1 MQRQSRV
8 KDKSKKRNKKTV
20 GMPGERR
27 GQMSLAEEKAAAS
40 RLRLCSGQAALHMGF
55 AAIYIAD
62 FMVQA
67 VVRAEPEL
75 CDCAIALLEG
85 TPPLRKVVAANDA
98 ALRAGIELGM
108 TESQAEDFC
117 AVQVRLRSLAQERAA
132 HAALMDLG
140 WSVSPRVEDTTA
152 DTIVLDLAGLSSLLG
167 SEEIIAER
175 LIERALLL
183 GLMARVTIS
192 SNLETAIHAARGFAG
207 VTLIPAG
214 EEAKAL
220 GGLPVGVL
228 VISDG
233 LSPRAEI
240 LETLDSWG
248 VRTCEA
254 LAALPVLDLSE
265 RLGQKGVRLH
275 EFARGA
281 STRAMVL
288 AEPNVHFEEEM
299 ELEDAVPELEPLSFL
314 LGRLLDQLCARLA
327 ARSLAASAIRVR
339 FELEPVSETNVRSLN
354 DSSPRKAALP
364 TYEKTLTLPVP
375 SRNSKMLLKLLRL
388 KLQAE
393 PPQAAVL
400 KIFMAAE
407 PAKPRFAQGGL
418 FLPSSPDPEKLEL
431 TIARLANLVGDG
443 NVGAPEIADT
453 HRPDAFQMRRFVAP
467 RIAVETAFKTR
478 GAKRKTGAELRS
490 AVAGDDC
497 ESLTDAHRTRM
508 AFRVYRPS
516 LPASVEMRD
525 GRLARISFNGMRGD
539 VVATSGPWR
548 TSGDWWREDGWE
560 HDEWD
565 IDVRFVLAP
574 ASRSAPLSSSR
585 PASANR
591 QRRALTRSDLFS
603 SNEREQS
610 ALRGLYCIY
619 YDSGRGSWFVRG
631 MYD

>member
-1 MQRQSRV
+1 
-8 KDKSKKRNKKTV
+8 
-20 GMPGERR
+20 
-27 GQMSLAEEKAAAS
+27 
-40 RLRLCSGQAALHMGF
+40 MGF
-55 AAIYIAD
+55 TAIYVAD
-62 FMVQA
+62 FMVQS

-75 CDCAIALLEG
+75 CNRAIALLEG

-117 AVQVRLRSLAQERAA
+117 AVQVRLRSPVLEKTA
-132 HAALMDLG
+132 HATLMDLG
-140 WSVSPRVEDTTA
+140 WSVSPRVEDTAA
-152 DTIVLDLAGLSSLLG
+152 DTIVLDLAGLGSLLG
-167 SEEIIAER
+167 SEEIIAKQ
-175 LIERALLL
+175 LIEGASRL
-183 GLMARVTIS
+183 GLTARVAIS

-207 VTLIPAG
+207 VTLIPTG

-228 VISDG
+228 
-233 LSPRAEI
+233 SPAAET

-248 VRTCEA
+248 VRTCAA

-265 RLGQKGVRLH
+265 RLGQEGVRLH

-281 STRAMVL
+281 STRAMAL
-288 AEPNVHFEEEM
+288 AEPDIHFEEEM

-327 ARSLAASAIRVR
+327 ARALAASTIRVR
-339 FELEPVSETNVRSLN
+339 FELEPVSENNVRSLN
-354 DSSPRKAALP
+354 DSSPRQAALP
-364 TYEKTLTLPVP
+364 TYERILTLPVP

-388 KLQAE
+388 RLQAE
-393 PPQAAVL
+393 PPPTAVL

-407 PAKPRFAQGGL
+407 AAKPRFEQGGL

-467 RIAVETAFKTR
+467 RAATETASRTR
-478 GAKRKTGAELRS
+478 GANRKTGGELRS
-490 AVAGDDC
+490 SAAGDDC

-508 AFRVYRPS
+508 AFRIFRPA
-516 LPASVEMRD
+516 LQARIEMRE
-525 GRLARISFNGMRGD
+525 GRPARVSFNGVRGE
-539 VVATSGPWR
+539 VVAASGPWR

-565 IDVRFVLAP
+565 IDVRFGLA
-574 ASRSAPLSSSR
+574 SAPHSASFSSSQPVTIKQHR
-585 PASANR
+585 G
-591 QRRALTRSDLFS
+591 ALTRSDLFS
-603 SNEREQS
+603 LNES
-610 ALRGLYCIY
+610 KPSPHRGLYCIY
-619 YDSGRGSWFVRG
+619 YDSTRSSWFVRG

>member
-1 MQRQSRV
+1 MRF
-8 KDKSKKRNKKTV
+8 
-20 GMPGERR
+20 G
-27 GQMSLAEEKAAAS
+27 
-40 RLRLCSGQAALHMGF
+40 
-55 AAIYIAD
+55 AIYVAD
-62 FMVQA
+62 FMMQA
-67 VVRAEPEL
+67 VVRAEPGL
-75 CDCAIALLEG
+75 RDCAIALLEG
-85 TPPLRKVVAANDA
+85 TAPLRKVVAANDA

-117 AVQVRLRSLAQERAA
+117 AVQVRSRSVMLEKTA

-140 WSVSPRVEDTTA
+140 WSVSPRVEDTAA
-152 DTIVLDLAGLSSLLG
+152 DTIVLDLAGLASLLG

-175 LIERALLL
+175 LIEGASLL
-183 GLMARVTIS
+183 GLTARVAIS

-214 EEAKAL
+214 EEAKTL
-220 GGLPVGVL
+220 GGLPVSVL

-240 LETLDSWG
+240 LETLDNWG
-248 VRTCEA
+248 VRTCVA
-254 LAALPVLDLSE
+254 LAALPVLELSE
-265 RLGQKGVRLH
+265 RLGQEGVRLH

-281 STRAMVL
+281 SSRAMVL
-288 AEPNVHFEEEM
+288 AEPDVHFEEEL
-299 ELEDAVPELEPLSFL
+299 ELEDAVPEMEPLSFL
-314 LGRLLDQLCARLA
+314 LGRLLDQLCARLG
-327 ARSLAASAIRVR
+327 ARSLAALTIRVR
-339 FELEPVSETNVRSLN
+339 FELEPVSENNVRSLN
-354 DSSPRKAALP
+354 DSSPRKPALP
-364 TYEKTLTLPVP
+364 TYEKILTLPVP

-388 KLQAE
+388 RLQAE
-393 PPQAAVL
+393 PPQTAVL

-443 NVGAPEIADT
+443 NVGAPEITDT

-467 RIAVETAFKTR
+467 RAATETDSKMRAANRKAGAVLRNATA
-478 GAKRKTGAELRS
+478 S
-490 AVAGDDC
+490 DDC
-497 ESLTDAHRTRM
+497 KSLTDAHRTRM

-525 GRLARISFNGMRGD
+525 GRLARVSFNGMRGE
-539 VVATSGPWR
+539 VVAASGPWR

-565 IDVRFVLAP
+565 IAVRFALAR
-574 ASRSAPLSSSR
+574 ASHSAPLSSSQ
-585 PASANR
+585 PVSTYR
-591 QRRALTRSDLFS
+591 QRRELTRSDLFS
-603 SNEREQS
+603 SNERELS
-610 ALRGLYCIY
+610 AQRGLYCIY
-619 YDSGRGSWFVRG
+619 YDSARGSWFVRG

>member
-1 MQRQSRV
+1 MNDAARQAS
-8 KDKSKKRNKKTV
+8 SKRKR
-20 GMPGERR
+20 R
-27 GQMSLAEEKAAAS
+27 
-40 RLRLCSGQAALHMGF
+40 QAVALHMRFG
-55 AAIYIAD
+55 AIYVAD

-67 VVRAEPEL
+67 VVRAEPGL
-75 CDCAIALLEG
+75 GDCAIALLEG
-85 TPPLRKVVAANDA
+85 TTPLRKVVAANDA

-117 AVQVRLRSLAQERAA
+117 AVRVRLRSPVLERTA

-140 WSVSPRVEDTTA
+140 WSVSPRVEDTAA

-167 SEEIIAER
+167 SEEDIAER
-175 LIERALLL
+175 LIDGASLL
-183 GLMARVTIS
+183 GLTARVAIS

-214 EEAKAL
+214 EEAETL

-228 VISDG
+228 ITSDG

-254 LAALPVLDLSE
+254 LAALPVLELSE
-265 RLGQKGVRLH
+265 RLGQEGVRLH

-281 STRAMVL
+281 SSRAMVL
-288 AEPNVHFEEEM
+288 AEPDVHFEEEM
-299 ELEDAVPELEPLSFL
+299 ELEDAVPELEPVSFL

-327 ARSLAASAIRVR
+327 ARSLASSTIRVR
-339 FELEPVSETNVRSLN
+339 FELEPVSESNVRSLN
-354 DSSPRKAALP
+354 DGGARKAALP
-364 TYEKTLTLPVP
+364 TYEKILTLPVP

-388 KLQAE
+388 RLQAE
-393 PPQAAVL
+393 PPQTAVL

-443 NVGAPEIADT
+443 NVGAPELADT
-453 HRPDAFQMRRFVAP
+453 HRPDAFQMRRFVMRQAGT
-467 RIAVETAFKTR
+467 ETVSKMR
-478 GAKRKTGAELRS
+478 VAKRKTGAELRN
-490 AVAGDDC
+490 AVADDDC
-497 ESLTDAHRTRM
+497 ESLADAHRARAGTRM
-508 AFRVYRPS
+508 SFRVYRPS
-516 LPASVEMRD
+516 LPARVEMHE
-525 GRLARISFNGMRGD
+525 GRLARVSFNGVRGE
-539 VVATSGPWR
+539 VVAASGPWR
-548 TSGDWWREDGWE
+548 TSGDWWREDRWE

-565 IDVRFVLAP
+565 IDVRFGLP
-574 ASRSAPLSSSR
+574 SAPLTASR
-585 PASANR
+585 PGSMKR
-591 QRRALTRSDLFS
+591 QRGALTRSDLFS
-603 SNEREQS
+603 LRDFEPPAQ
-610 ALRGLYCIY
+610 RGLYCIY
-619 YDSGRGSWFVRG
+619 YDSARGSWFVRG

>member
-1 MQRQSRV
+1 
-8 KDKSKKRNKKTV
+8 
-20 GMPGERR
+20 
-27 GQMSLAEEKAAAS
+27 
-40 RLRLCSGQAALHMGF
+40 MGF
-55 AAIYIAD
+55 AAIYVAD

-75 CDCAIALLEG
+75 RDCAIAILEG
-85 TPPLRKVVAANDA
+85 TPPLRKVVAANGA
-98 ALRAGIELGM
+98 ALQAGIELGM

-117 AVQVRLRSLAQERAA
+117 AVQVRSRSVALEKTA

-140 WSVSPRVEDTTA
+140 WSVSPRVEDTAA

-175 LIERALLL
+175 LIEGASLL
-183 GLMARVTIS
+183 GLMARVAIS

-214 EEAKAL
+214 EEAKSL
-220 GGLPVGVL
+220 GSLPVGVL

-508 AFRVYRPS
+508 AFRVYRFS

-574 ASRSAPLSSSR
+574 ASHSAPLSSSR

-603 SNEREQS
+603 SNERELS
-610 ALRGLYCIY
+610 AQRGLYCIY